1 VDQEA
6 KMDDSIENLNDNEIP
21 EVPPAVVAAG
31 IVAAAVALGIIG
43 WMLFRSRRPRP
54 LMERLQGAIPGRVRE
69 LPTELQAR
77 IRRAK

>member
-1 VDQEA
+1 
-6 KMDDSIENLNDNEIP
+6 MDDSIENLNDNEIP

>member
-1 VDQEA
+1 
-6 KMDDSIENLNDNEIP
+6 MDDSIENLNDNEIP

-31 IVAAAVALGIIG
+31 IVAAAVALGVIG